1 MLASGEQGHVIN
13 TASMGGLLTS
23 PFVGPY
29 AAAKHVVVGL
39 SKGLRAELADSAIG
53 VTVVCPGMV
62 NTSSVERMRDHMQ
75 QTDQHPNDDVL
86 AKLDYM
92 QGGLHTGM
100 TPEPAAAAI
109 LAAVKANHLWVQPNG
124 AELLPMVQ
132 ADFDEML
139 ASPS

>member
-1 MLASGEQGHVIN
+1 
-13 TASMGGLLTS
+13 
-23 PFVGPY
+23 
-29 AAAKHVVVGL
+29 
-39 SKGLRAELADSAIG
+39 

-62 NTSSVERMRDHMQ
+62 NTPIVERMRDHIQ

-92 QGGLHTGM
+92 QAGLHTGM

-109 LAAVKANHLWVQPNG
+109 LAAVKANRLWVLPNG

-139 ASPS
+139 ASPSWPRDGRAPVRTQVHERSRGIHQWSS

>member
-1 MLASGEQGHVIN
+1 M
-13 TASMGGLLTS
+13 
-23 PFVGPY
+23 
-29 AAAKHVVVGL
+29 
-39 SKGLRAELADSAIG
+39 
-53 VTVVCPGMV
+53 TVVCPGMV
-62 NTSSVERMRDHMQ
+62 NTPIVERMRDHIQ

-92 QGGLHTGM
+92 QAGLHTGM

-109 LAAVKANHLWVQPNG
+109 LAAVKANRLWVLPNG
-124 AELLPMVQ
+124 AELLPMAQ